1 MIIAKN
7 VCKRYGKFLA
17 NDNLSLTVN
26 PGELTVL
33 LGPNG
38 AGKSTLI
45 KSICGLLRYQG
56 SITVDGFDNRTMV
69 LPLNKRTIEKD
80 TTLRYA

>member
-1 MIIAKN
+1 MIEVLN
-7 VCKRYGKFLA
+7 VSKRYGKFLA
-17 NDNLSLTVN
+17 NDNISLTIN

-45 KSICGLLRYQG
+45 KSVCGLLRYQQHHRERGRCDARG
-56 SITVDGFDNRTMV
+56 SLGEVI
-69 LPLNKRTIEKD
+69 
-80 TTLRYA
+80 